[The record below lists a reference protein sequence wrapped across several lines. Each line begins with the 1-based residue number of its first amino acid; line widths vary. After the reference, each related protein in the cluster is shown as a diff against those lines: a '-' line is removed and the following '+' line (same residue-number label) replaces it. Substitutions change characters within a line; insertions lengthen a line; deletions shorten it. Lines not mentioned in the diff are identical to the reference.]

1 MKYLGIDYGKKKIGL
16 AYSEGELASPG
27 EVIAISGLKDAVEK
41 VKKNVEDKEIKVVVI
56 VMPESGESRDITDKF
71 VKAIKNVML
80 EQEIVPAEETLSTQ
94 RGQEIMAT
102 LGVPKGKRKSDD
114 AYAAAQILQEY
125 LDGR

>member
-27 EVIAISGLKDAVEK
+27 EILAISGLSDAVKK
-41 VKKNVEDKEIKVVVI
+41 VKAVIEKEEIKVVV
-56 VMPESGESRDITDKF
+56 VGMPESGEARDITDKF
-71 VKAIKNVML
+71 VEELKSVML
-80 EQEIVPAEETLSTQ
+80 DLEIVPAEETLSTQ

-102 LGVPKGKRKSDD
+102 LGVPKAKRKAED
-114 AYAAAQILQEY
+114 AYAASLILQEY